1 MPLTASVLSPS
12 QPRAERGRLY
22 VAVEMRLTSMTIT
35 PAPCSCKVIFSRS
48 VSVCAFIGPWTVL
61 RRGDDLVKQFWVHGD
76 GGTTETA
83 AIRQQC
89 AICFCLSAHQLVP
102 TVTI

>member
-61 RRGDDLVKQFWVHGD
+61 RRGDDLVKQF
-76 GGTTETA
+76 TTETA